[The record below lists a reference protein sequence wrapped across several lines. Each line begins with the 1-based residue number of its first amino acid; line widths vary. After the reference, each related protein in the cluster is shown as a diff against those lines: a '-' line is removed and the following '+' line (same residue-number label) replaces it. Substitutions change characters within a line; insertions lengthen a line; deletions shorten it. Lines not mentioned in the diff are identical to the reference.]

1 MHIFDA
7 EPAVVRDLKDE
18 SKPLAEKSYAHFKIT
33 ALRHPTLGK
42 LVIVEDEQGGGAVI
56 ETEQ

>member
-7 EPAVVRDLKDE
+7 EPSVVSDLKDE
-18 SKPLAEKSYAHFKIT
+18 GTLILEKSFANFSIT

-42 LVIVEDEQGGGAVI
+42 LVIVEDHHGGGAVV
-56 ETEQ
+56 ETEH

>member
-7 EPAVVRDLKDE
+7 EPQVVRDLKDE
-18 SKPLAEKSYAHFKIT
+18 STVIAEKTFDGFSIL

-42 LVIVEDEQGGGAVI
+42 LVIVQDRHGTGAVV
-56 ETEQ
+56 ETER

>member
-7 EPAVVRDLKDE
+7 EPSVVRDLKEE
-18 SKPLAEKSYAHFKIT
+18 STPILEKSFPHFSVI

-42 LVIVEDEQGGGAVI
+42 LVIVEDNRGGGAVV

>member
-7 EPAVVRDLKDE
+7 EPSVVRDLKDE
-18 SKPLAEKSYAHFKIT
+18 STPIMEKSFEDFSIH

-42 LVIVEDEQGGGAVI
+42 LVIVEDKHGGGAVV
-56 ETEQ
+56 ETEH

>member
-18 SKPLAEKSYAHFKIT
+18 STPLMEKTYPHFKIT

-42 LVIVEDEQGGGAVI
+42 LVIVEDQQGSGAVV
-56 ETEQ
+56 ETEH

>member
-7 EPAVVRDLKDE
+7 EPAVVRELKDE
-18 SKPLAEKSYAHFKIT
+18 STPILEKDHTQFKIT
-33 ALRHPTLGK
+33 ALRHPILGK
-42 LVIVEDEQGGGAVI
+42 LVIVEDRHGGGAVI

>member
-18 SKPLAEKSYAHFKIT
+18 STRILEKAYTHFKIS

-42 LVIVEDEQGGGAVI
+42 LVIVEDLHGGGAVV
-56 ETEQ
+56 ETEH